1 MNNEQPTLI
10 AQDVDQHILQSYFH
24 LADSI
29 AHLLGEYCEVVVH
42 ELGELS
48 SSVVKIVNGFHTGRS
63 VGAPITDKALKILK
77 NYQKDPKQLEQSYF
91 STTNYG
97 HLVKSTTHIILG
109 GNGKPIGLFCINL
122 NLSYPLD
129 KIISNLMPQQNLAI
143 PPKDEAFVA
152 NRQDMMEYSLSK
164 AISTVEQHIT
174 PHQKNYKKAIIAY
187 LYDNGFFELKD
198 AVMFV
203 ADNLSLTKYA
213 IYKHLRELK
222 GE

>member
-1 MNNEQPTLI
+1 MTFEQSPLETDTI
-10 AQDVDQHILQSYFH
+10 DNHILQSYFH

-29 AHLLGEYCEVVVH
+29 AHLLGECCEVVVH
-42 ELGELS
+42 QLGELS

-77 NYQKDPKQLEQSYF
+77 NFQKNPEQLEQSYF

-109 GNGKPIGLFCINL
+109 STGKPIGLFCINL

-129 KIISNLMPQQNLAI
+129 KIIANLLPQQSHAI
-143 PPKDEAFVA
+143 PPKDETFVA
-152 NRQDMMEYSLSK
+152 NRQDMMDYALSK
-164 AISTVEQHIT
+164 AVSAVESHLN
-174 PHQKNYKKAIIAY
+174 PHQKNYKKAIITH
-187 LYDNGFFELKD
+187 LHEEGFFELKD
-198 AVMFV
+198 AVLFV
-203 ADNLSLTKYA
+203 AEKLALTKYA
-213 IYKHLRELK
+213 VYKHLRELK

>member
-1 MNNEQPTLI
+1 MSDEQLTLI
-10 AQDVDQHILQSYFH
+10 AQDVDQHILQSYLH

-29 AHLLGEYCEVVVH
+29 AHLLGECCEVVVH
-42 ELGELS
+42 QLGELS
-48 SSVVKIVNGFHTGRS
+48 SSVIKIVNGFHTGRS

-77 NYQKDPKQLEQSYF
+77 DYQKAPKQLKQSYF

-129 KIISNLMPQQNLAI
+129 KIMANLMPQQNLAI
-143 PPKDEAFVA
+143 PPKDETFVS
-152 NRQDMMEYSLSK
+152 NHQDMMKYSLSK

-174 PHQKNYKKAIIAY
+174 PHQKNYKKAIITD

-203 ADNLSLTKYA
+203 AENLRLTKYA

>member
-1 MNNEQPTLI
+1 MNNKLMASNNEI
-10 AQDVDQHILQSYFH
+10 DQNILQSYFH

-29 AHLLGEYCEVVVH
+29 AHLLGECCEIVVH
-42 ELGELS
+42 QLGELS

-77 NYQKDPKQLEQSYF
+77 NYQKDPNQLEQSYF

-109 GNGKPIGLFCINL
+109 GEGKPIGLFCINL

-129 KIISNLMPQQNLAI
+129 KIITDLLPQQNLSM
-143 PPKDEAFVA
+143 PPSDETFIA
-152 NRQDMMEYSLSK
+152 NRQDMMDYTFSK
-164 AISTVEQHIT
+164 AVSTVEISINHT
-174 PHQKNYKKAIIAY
+174 QKNYKKSIITH
-187 LYDNGFFELKD
+187 LYENGFFELKD
-198 AVMFV
+198 AVVFV
-203 ADNLSLTKYA
+203 SEKLNLTKYA

-222 GE
+222 GEP

>member
-1 MNNEQPTLI
+1 MNTEKLINCNNEI
-10 AQDVDQHILQSYFH
+10 DNNILQSYFH

-29 AHLLGEYCEVVVH
+29 ANLLGECCEVVVH
-42 ELGELS
+42 QLGELS

-77 NYQKDPKQLEQSYF
+77 NYQKDPTRLEQSYF

-129 KIISNLMPQQNLAI
+129 KIMANLLPQQTLSI
-143 PPKDEAFVA
+143 PPKDETFVS
-152 NRQDMMEYSLSK
+152 NRQDMMDYALSK
-164 AISTVEQHIT
+164 ATASAELHFNS
-174 PHQKNYKKAIIAY
+174 HQKNYKKAIISH
-187 LYDNGFFELKD
+187 LYEDGFFELKD
-198 AVMFV
+198 AVSFV
-203 ADNLSLTKYA
+203 AEKLNLTKYA

>member
-1 MNNEQPTLI
+1 MSVEKSPLSTADI
-10 AQDVDQHILQSYFH
+10 DRHIMQSYFH

-29 AHLLGEYCEVVVH
+29 ANLLGEYCEVVVH

-48 SSVVKIVNGFHTGRS
+48 ASLVKIVNGFHTGRS

-77 NYQKDPKQLEQSYF
+77 NYQKDPAQLEQSYY
-91 STTNYG
+91 STTNAG

-109 GNGKPIGLFCINL
+109 AAGKPIGLFCINL

-129 KIISNLMPQQNLAI
+129 KIMTSLLPQQILSA
-143 PPKDEAFVA
+143 PPSDETFVS
-152 NRQDMMEYSLSK
+152 NRQEMMEYALKK
-164 AISTVEQHIT
+164 AIENTELHYTSQ
-174 PHQKNYKKAIIAY
+174 QKHYKKAIISH
-187 LYDNGFFELKD
+187 LYENGFFELKD
-198 AVMFV
+198 AVIFV
-203 ADNLSLTKYA
+203 AEKLHLTKYA

>member
-1 MNNEQPTLI
+1 MSEAYQPLSTDEI
-10 AQDVDQHILQSYFH
+10 DQYILQSYFQ

-29 AHLLGEYCEVVVH
+29 AHLLGECCEVVVH
-42 ELGELS
+42 QLSELS

-77 NYQKDPKQLEQSYF
+77 NYQKDSKQLEQSYF

-109 GNGKPIGLFCINL
+109 SSGKPIGLFCINL

-129 KIISNLMPQQNLAI
+129 KIMTNLLPQQAFSV
-143 PPKDEAFVA
+143 PPNDETFVA
-152 NRQDMMEYSLSK
+152 NRQDMMDYALSK
-164 AISTVEQHIT
+164 AIATTELHFT
-174 PHQKNYKKAIIAY
+174 PNQKNYKKAIITHMY
-187 LYDNGFFELKD
+187 ENGFFELKD
-198 AVMFV
+198 AVIFISEK
-203 ADNLSLTKYA
+203 LQLTKYA